1 MNRGKSFG
9 IGDFSGI
16 KSKVAY
22 LISSTDT
29 MSMRNKMSSCEII
42 GESREKFTSLWKK
55 FCAITCCHS
64 TSMLL
69 KLLNYRVN
77 DNQYTTLWLYV
88 NVILM
93 MINILCYNMNICNT
107 DRDIKIGWFEDKKA
121 YVLVILNLCV
131 CNVINILGLCAKIRN
146 MKLEWLTIFLELRKY
161 IGDHINFIFISII

>member
-93 MINILCYNMNICNT
+93 MINILCYNMYVCNIDLRKLSRLDVHESSRT
-107 DRDIKIGWFEDKKA
+107 WRYGSLG
-121 YVLVILNLCV
+121 LVILLVMFVQCNSLIGILC
-131 CNVINILGLCAKIRN
+131 
-146 MKLEWLTIFLELRKY
+146 
-161 IGDHINFIFISII
+161 